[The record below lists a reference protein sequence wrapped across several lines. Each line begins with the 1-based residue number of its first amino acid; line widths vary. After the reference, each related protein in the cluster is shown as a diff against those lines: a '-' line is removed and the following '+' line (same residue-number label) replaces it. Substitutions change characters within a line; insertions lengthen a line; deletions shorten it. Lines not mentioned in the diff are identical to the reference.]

1 MKDRRTGFGQTFSTR
16 NMVLIAIFAAI
27 LAVLSQLSIP
37 LPTGVPAT
45 LQTLAVALLGFVL
58 GGWSSAASVILYIF
72 LGAIGLPVFA
82 GFKGGFAALFGPT
95 GGFIF
100 GFIPLALLCGF
111 ATQITGKIAAPARF
125 ALPALGLLICH
136 AAGVTQYA
144 LISGN
149 SWWISALAV
158 SIPFLI
164 KDVFFVGF
172 AYGLALPINRQLSR
186 AIPQRRP

>member
-1 MKDRRTGFGQTFSTR
+1 MKERGTGFRQTFSTR

-27 LAVLSQLSIP
+27 LAVLSQISIP
-37 LPTGVPAT
+37 LPTGVPVT

-58 GGWSSAASVILYIF
+58 GGWSSTVSVTLYIF
-72 LGAIGLPVFA
+72 LGAIGLPVFS

-100 GFIPLALLCGF
+100 GFIPLALLCGL
-111 ATQITGKIAAPARF
+111 TKQVTGKMVTPARF
-125 ALPALGLLICH
+125 ALPALGLLSCH
-136 AAGVTQYA
+136 MAGVTQYA
-144 LISGN
+144 IISGN
-149 SWWISALAV
+149 SWRISALAV
-158 SIPFLI
+158 SLPFLI
-164 KDVFFVGF
+164 KDVLFVGF

>member
-111 ATQITGKIAAPARF
+111 ATQITGR
-125 ALPALGLLICH
+125 
-136 AAGVTQYA
+136 
-144 LISGN
+144 
-149 SWWISALAV
+149 
-158 SIPFLI
+158 
-164 KDVFFVGF
+164 
-172 AYGLALPINRQLSR
+172 
-186 AIPQRRP
+186 